1 VDPNKTARSET
12 SAQVFCDGACSGNPG
27 PGGYGCI
34 VRVPGQPEQV
44 LAAGKAHTTNNEMEL
59 AGAVAGL
66 KAAVAAGAA
75 GITVYSDS
83 QYLVKGM
90 REWVK
95 GWQAKGWVTSTR
107 TPVKN
112 RPLWE
117 ELVRLSQGRKV
128 EWVWLRG
135 HAGHPENERCNDL
148 AVAATQQARRG
159 R

>member
-1 VDPNKTARSET
+1 MVLKKDPGAAATAL
-12 SAQVFCDGACSGNPG
+12 VFCDGACSGNPG

-44 LAAGKAHTTNNEMEL
+44 LSAGKAHTTNNEMEL
-59 AGAVAGL
+59 SGAVAGL
-66 KAAVAAGAA
+66 KAAVALGATS
-75 GITVYSDS
+75 IVVNSDS

-90 REWVK
+90 NEWVK

-128 EWVWLRG
+128 SWVWLRG
-135 HAGHPENERCNDL
+135 HTGHPENERCDAL
-148 AVAATQQARRG
+148 ALAATQQARRA